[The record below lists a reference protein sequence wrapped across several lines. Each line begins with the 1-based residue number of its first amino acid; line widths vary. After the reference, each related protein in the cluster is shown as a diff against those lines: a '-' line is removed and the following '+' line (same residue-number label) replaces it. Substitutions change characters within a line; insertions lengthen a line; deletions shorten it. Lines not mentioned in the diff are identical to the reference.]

1 MSGKIDAKT
10 ACPVCDRSGDLAL
23 DGTAVRCAACGF
35 VLDARDENDT
45 LIALAAMIERRAR
58 ILDLRKLANQLDL
71 F

>member
-1 MSGKIDAKT
+1 MSRKIDAKT

-35 VLDARDENDT
+35 VLDARDENET
-45 LIALAAMIERRAR
+45 LIALVAMIKRRDRVKELA
-58 ILDLRKLANQLDL
+58 KLAGQLDL